1 MVNLPWFFV
10 MNDCDYVVLAIMRN
24 SGNSADPMT
33 RFSDHPI
40 IRSLDHRIS
49 RSSRYWLW
57 LVLFMLL
64 LARTVSAQSKPA
76 ADLIITNAKIW
87 TVDKTRPQAESLAV
101 LRDRIVAV
109 GSAAEVD
116 AWHGPQTKIS
126 DAQGKLLLPGFNDA
140 HVHFVDGG
148 DHLQAVQLKDADSP
162 EEFARRIGQRAKT
175 TPKGEWIIGG
185 DWDEQRWSPPN
196 LPAKELVDPV
206 TPNTPVWVNRY
217 DGHESLANSVTLR
230 LANITA
236 KTPDPPGGQIVRDAQ
251 GNPTGVLRDAAQDL
265 VFKIMPPMSHAHRLR
280 AIRQALEHAASLGV
294 TSIQDMNPPY
304 ADVAAYAELQE
315 QGALT
320 LRIYV
325 APMETNWKDQA
336 KIGLRHAQGTPF
348 LRMGAVKGYADGSLG
363 SETAYFFDSY
373 TDAPNTRGLLSDE
386 MHPPSAMRQRL
397 QGADAAGL
405 QLCVHAIGDQGISM
419 ILDIFEQIEKANG
432 KRDRRWRI
440 EHSQH
445 LAAKDFVRY
454 AQLGVIASVQPY
466 HAIDDGRWA
475 EKRIGPDRIK
485 RTYAFRTLLNSG
497 VRLAFGTDW
506 YVAPLSPVW
515 GIYAAVTRAT
525 LDGKNPSG
533 WVPEQKLT
541 VAEAVEAYTIGSA
554 YAEFQEKEKGSIT
567 PGKLADFVVLSDDIF
582 KIPPAAIKNVKVE
595 ATFLGGKV
603 VYGGLE

>member
-1 MVNLPWFFV
+1 M
-10 MNDCDYVVLAIMRN
+10 A
-24 SGNSADPMT
+24 
-33 RFSDHPI
+33 RFSRNAALESTTTNITAFPI
-40 IRSLDHRIS
+40 AAFI
-49 RSSRYWLW
+49 
-57 LVLFMLL
+57 LVLSTLL
-64 LARTVSAQSKPA
+64 PVCVSAQSKPA
-76 ADLIITNAKIW
+76 ADLIITNARIW
-87 TVDKTRPQAESLAV
+87 TVDKARPEAESLAV

-116 AWHGPQTKIS
+116 AWHGPQTRII
-126 DAQGKLLLPGFNDA
+126 DAQGKLLLPGFDDA

-148 DHLQAVQLKDADSP
+148 EHLQAVQLKDAASP
-162 EEFARRIGQRAKT
+162 QEFARRIEQRART
-175 TPKGEWIIGG
+175 TPKGEWITGG

-196 LPAKELVDPV
+196 LPTKELVDPV

-217 DGHESLANSVTLR
+217 DGHESLANSVTLK
-230 LANITA
+230 LVNITA
-236 KTPDPPGGQIVRDAQ
+236 NTPDPPGGQIVRDPQ
-251 GNPTGVLRDAAQDL
+251 GNPTGILRDAAQDL
-265 VFKIMPPMSHAHRLR
+265 VFKVMPAMSHAHRMR
-280 AIRQALEHAASLGV
+280 AIHQALEHAASLGV
-294 TSIQDMNPPY
+294 TSVQDMNPAY

-320 LRIYV
+320 TRIYV
-325 APMETNWKDQA
+325 APMETGWKDQA
-336 KIGLRHAQGTPF
+336 KVGLRHAQGTAF

-363 SETAYFFDSY
+363 SETAYFFDPYIDDPKSH
-373 TDAPNTRGLLSDE
+373 GLLSDE

-397 QGADAAGL
+397 TGADAAGL
-405 QLCVHAIGDQGISM
+405 QLCIHAIGDQGISM

-445 LAAKDFVRY
+445 LAARDFARY
-454 AQLGVIASVQPY
+454 ARLGVIASVQPY

-506 YVAPLSPVW
+506 SVAPLSPMW

-525 LDGKNPSG
+525 LDGKTPGG

-541 VAEAVEAYTIGSA
+541 VAESVEAYTMGSA

-567 PGKLADFVVLSDDIF
+567 PGKLADFVILSDDIF
-582 KIPPAAIKNVKVE
+582 KIPPAAIKDVKVE
-595 ATFLGGKV
+595 ATFVGGKV

>member
-1 MVNLPWFFV
+1 MTNKNSAWRSSISAL
-10 MNDCDYVVLAIMRN
+10 LAILL
-24 SGNSADPMT
+24 GLAPLV
-33 RFSDHPI
+33 FV
-40 IRSLDHRIS
+40 SL
-49 RSSRYWLW
+49 
-57 LVLFMLL
+57 
-64 LARTVSAQSKPA
+64 AQAQTKPA

-87 TVDKTRPQAESLAV
+87 TVDKTRPEAESLAV

-109 GSAAEVD
+109 GSVSEVD
-116 AWHGPQTKIS
+116 AWHGPQTKVV

-148 DHLQAVQLKDADSP
+148 DHLQAVQLKDAASP
-162 EEFARRIGQRAKT
+162 QEFARRIEARART
-175 TPKGEWIIGG
+175 TPKGEWITGG
-185 DWDEQRWSPPN
+185 DWDEQKWSPPN
-196 LPAKELVDPV
+196 LPTKELVDPV

-265 VFKIMPPMSHAHRLR
+265 VFKVMPPMSREHRMR
-280 AIRQALEHAASLGV
+280 AIRRAMEYAASLGV
-294 TSIQDMNPPY
+294 TSVQNMNPEY
-304 ADVAAYAELQE
+304 EDMKAYAELEE
-315 QGALT
+315 QGVLT
-320 LRIYV
+320 LRIYA
-325 APMETNWKDQA
+325 APMETGWKDQA
-336 KIGLRHAQGTPF
+336 KIGVRHAFGTPV

-373 TDAPNTRGLLSDE
+373 TDAPHTRGLLSDE

-405 QLCVHAIGDQGISM
+405 QLCVHAIGDQAISM

-445 LAAKDFVRY
+445 MAAKDFDRY
-454 AQLGVIASVQPY
+454 ARLGVIASVQPY

-485 RTYAFRTLLNSG
+485 RTYAFRTFVEHG

-506 YVAPLSPVW
+506 SVAPLSPMW
-515 GIYAAVTRAT
+515 TIYAAVTRAT
-525 LDGKNPSG
+525 LDGKTPGG

-541 VAEAVEAYTIGSA
+541 VQEAVEAYTMGSA
-554 YAEFQEKEKGSIT
+554 YAEFQEREKGSIT
-567 PGKLADFVVLSDDIF
+567 PGKLADFVILSDDIF
-582 KIPPAAIKNVKVE
+582 HIPPAAIKNVKVE
-595 ATFLGGKV
+595 ATFVGGKV